1 MRIVQLTPGTGSFYC
16 GTCLRDNAMVAEMRR
31 LGHDA
36 MLVPMYLPLTL
47 DQPPASEGV
56 PVFYG
61 GVNVYL
67 QQKLSLFRHTPR
79 WLDKLLDSPGLLGM
93 AAQRAGMTSGRELGE
108 ITLSM
113 LRGEEGLQVKELD
126 RLVTW
131 LAELRPDVVCLS
143 NGLLIGLARR
153 IKSETGAAVVCLLQ
167 GEDSFL
173 DSIPE
178 PEGTYCWNTIAE
190 RAADVDRFIAVSHY
204 YGEVMRERARIPV
217 DRLDVVYA
225 GVSLEGYAPAAMA
238 PSPPVL
244 GYLARMC
251 ELKGLPTLVDAFIQI
266 RERNRIP
273 GLKLRVAGSMTEAD
287 AKLVTRLRDRLGA
300 KGLAGEVEFLPNID
314 RDAKIAF
321 LQSLSALSVPAVYGE
336 AFGLYVVEA
345 LAAGVPV
352 VQPRHGAFPELL
364 SVTGGG
370 VLCEPGDAGALAVA
384 IETLLADPEKAREV
398 GARGRAAVMERFN
411 APRLAEETVQVF
423 KKAMERSPDR
433 VAAGSRAD

>member
-16 GTCLRDNAMVAEMRR
+16 GTCLRDNAMVTEMRR
-31 LGHDA
+31 QGHDA

-47 DQPPASEGV
+47 DQAPASEGV

-79 WLDKLLDSPGLLGM
+79 WLDKVLDAPGLLGM

-126 RLVTW
+126 RLVKW
-131 LAELRPDVVCLS
+131 LIELRPEVVCLS
-143 NGLLIGLARR
+143 NLLLIGLARR
-153 IKSETGAAVVCLLQ
+153 IKSETGAAVVCTLQ

-178 PEGTYCWNTIAE
+178 PEGTLCWNTIAE
-190 RAADVDRFIAVSHY
+190 RAADVDRFIAVSRY
-204 YGEVMRERARIPV
+204 YADVMRERARIPEN
-217 DRLDVVYA
+217 RLDVVYA
-225 GVSLEGYAPAAMA
+225 GVSLDGYEPAAA
-238 PSPPVL
+238 PPNPPVL

-251 ELKGLPTLVDAFIQI
+251 EVKGLPTLVDAYILL

-287 AKLVTRLRDRLGA
+287 AKLVARLRERLTA
-300 KGLAGEVEFLPNID
+300 KGIAGDAEFLPNLD
-314 RDAKIAF
+314 RDAKISF

-336 AFGLYVVEA
+336 SFGLYVIEA
-345 LAAGVPV
+345 MAAAVPV
-352 VQPRHGAFPELL
+352 VQPRHGAFPEL
-364 SVTGGG
+364 VAETGGG
-370 VLCEPGDAGALAVA
+370 VLCEPGDAQALADA
-384 IETLLADPEKAREV
+384 IEDLLMDPVKARAL
-398 GARGRAAVMERFN
+398 GARGRASVMERFT
-411 APRLAEETVQVF
+411 APRLAEETVRVF
-423 KKAMERSPDR
+423 EKALARSPER
-433 VAAGSRAD
+433 PAVGSGVG

>member
-1 MRIVQLTPGTGSFYC
+1 MRIIQLTPGTGSFYC
-16 GTCLRDNAMVAEMRR
+16 GTCLRDNAMVTEMRR

-47 DQPPASEGV
+47 DQPAASEGV

-79 WLDKLLDSPGLLGM
+79 WVDRLLDAPGLLGM
-93 AAQRAGMTSGRELGE
+93 AGKRAGMTRGRELGE

-113 LRGEEGLQVKELD
+113 LRGEDGLQGKELD
-126 RLVTW
+126 RLVAW
-131 LAELRPDVVCLS
+131 LKELQPDVVCLS
-143 NGLLIGLARR
+143 NVLLIGLARR
-153 IKSETGAAVVCLLQ
+153 IKSQTGAAVVCVLQ

-178 PEGTYCWNTIAE
+178 PEGKRCWDTIAE
-190 RAADVDRFIAVSHY
+190 RAADVDRFIAVSRY
-204 YGEVMRERARIPV
+204 YGDVMRERARIPA

-225 GVSLEGYAPAAMA
+225 GVSLDGYEPAAAA
-238 PSPPVL
+238 PDPPVL

-251 ELKGLPTLVDAFIQI
+251 ELKGVATLVEAYILL

-273 GLKLRVAGSMTEAD
+273 GLKLRVAGSMTDAD
-287 AKLVTRLRDRLGA
+287 AKLVARLRARLDS
-300 KGLAGEVEFLPNID
+300 KGLAGEVEFLPNVD

-352 VQPRHGAFPELL
+352 VQPRHGAFPEL
-364 SVTGGG
+364 VGATGGG
-370 VLCEPGDAGALAVA
+370 VLCEPGDPTALAIA
-384 IETLLADPEKAREV
+384 IEGLLSDLDKARQL
-398 GARGRAAVMERFN
+398 GARGRAAVMARFD
-411 APRLAEETVQVF
+411 APALAQETIHVF
-423 KKAMERSPDR
+423 EKALERSSDR
-433 VAAGSRAD
+433 VAAGSWVG

>member
-16 GTCLRDNAMVAEMRR
+16 GTCLRDNAMVTEMRR
-31 LGHDA
+31 QGHDA

-47 DQPPASEGV
+47 DQAPASEGV

-79 WLDKLLDSPGLLGM
+79 WLDKVLDAPGLLGM

-126 RLVTW
+126 RLVKW
-131 LAELRPDVVCLS
+131 LAELRPEVVCLS
-143 NGLLIGLARR
+143 NLLLIGLARR
-153 IKSETGAAVVCLLQ
+153 IKSETGAAVVCTLQ

-178 PEGTYCWNTIAE
+178 PEGTHCWNTIAE
-190 RAADVDRFIAVSHY
+190 RAADVDRFIAVSRY
-204 YGEVMRERARIPV
+204 YADVMRERARIP
-217 DRLDVVYA
+217 RERMDVVYA
-225 GVSLEGYAPAAMA
+225 GVSLEGFEPAPAT
-238 PSPPVL
+238 PNPPVL

-251 ELKGLPTLVDAFIQI
+251 EVKGLPTLVDAYIML

-287 AKLVTRLRDRLGA
+287 AKLVARLRELLTA
-300 KGLAGEVEFLPNID
+300 KGLANEVEFLPNID

-321 LQSLSALSVPAVYGE
+321 LQSISALSVPAVYGE
-336 AFGLYVVEA
+336 SFGLYIIEA
-345 LAAGVPV
+345 MAAGAPV
-352 VQPRHGAFPELL
+352 VQPRHGAFPELIAA
-364 SVTGGG
+364 TGGG
-370 VLCEPGDAGALAVA
+370 VLCEPGDARALAVS
-384 IETLLADPEKAREV
+384 IEELLTDPAKARAM
-398 GARGRAAVMERFN
+398 GARGRAAVMERFT
-411 APRLAEETVQVF
+411 APRLAAETVHVF
-423 KKAMERSPDR
+423 EKALERSPERSAVGGR
-433 VAAGSRAD
+433 VG